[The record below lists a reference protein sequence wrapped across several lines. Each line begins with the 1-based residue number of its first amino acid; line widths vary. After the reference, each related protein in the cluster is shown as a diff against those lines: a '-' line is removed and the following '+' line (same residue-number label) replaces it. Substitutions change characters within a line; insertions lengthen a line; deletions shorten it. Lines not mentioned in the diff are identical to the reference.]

1 MKSCT
6 TRKQKIFFKPIC
18 CFFTFPY
25 AFLKYSFIFDLLFG
39 NINKYDT
46 PTVECTQNWENP
58 YRKI

>member
-18 CFFTFPY
+18 CFLTFPY